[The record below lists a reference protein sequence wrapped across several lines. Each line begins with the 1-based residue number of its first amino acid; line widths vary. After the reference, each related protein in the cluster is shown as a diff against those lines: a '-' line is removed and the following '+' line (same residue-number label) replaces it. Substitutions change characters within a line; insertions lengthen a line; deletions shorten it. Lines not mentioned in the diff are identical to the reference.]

1 MATLNIYELDAQW
14 VVHTI
19 NAYVKDVTGLELG
32 TRNILLLIPNFE
44 VTFVNRRANVAF
56 FILAGVDILFPSPHP
71 FESIYILPCIADGIQ
86 LEKNTLIFFQ
96 SKTCVMGDTN

>member
-1 MATLNIYELDAQW
+1 MTTLNIYELDAQW

-44 VTFVNRRANVAF
+44 VTFVNRQANVAF
-56 FILAGVDILFPSPHP
+56 FILAGVDILFPSPHLLRVYY
-71 FESIYILPCIADGIQ
+71 FHVLQ
-86 LEKNTLIFFQ
+86 MLFN
-96 SKTCVMGDTN
+96 